1 MKRKQQ
7 EISKNLLN
15 DNQSKTVY
23 PSMRMVRRVRHWF
36 KKPVKAVFDAESN
49 PDYMDSDIKEK
60 ARLSGLSVKEY
71 DEALKQLNKSPTGLL
86 MLTIAQLEKDFLKN
100 WFNRM
105 NIAIKLAESKKD
117 YKAIVM
123 IEKEKQITVE
133 RLIKAGRLASPF
145 EKEREEE
152 NALNIDVSKFPLL
165 PGEAGYRYK

>member
-1 MKRKQQ
+1 M
-7 EISKNLLN
+7 N

-49 PDYMDSDIKEK
+49 PDYMDSDIREK
-60 ARLSGLSVKEY
+60 ARLSGLSIKEY
-71 DEALKQLNKSPTGLL
+71 EEALKQLNKSPTGLL

-105 NIAIKLAESKKD
+105 NIALKLAEKKKD

-123 IEKEKQITVE
+123 IEKEKQLTVE
-133 RLIKAGRLASPF
+133 RLIRVGRLASPF

-152 NALNIDVSKFPLL
+152 NALNIDDIKLQPL
-165 PGEAGYRYK
+165 PWQDGYKYE